1 MRRMTKIRIASGRTH
16 RRARIWQ
23 RSSGAA
29 AVTNS
34 STLLA
39 RVVAARAVASS
50 RWRQYARQTKFQIRI
65 RIARQRTLGTVTR
78 MPQDTL
84 DRRVSEL
91 KISVRKWRFFGRA
104 QCRIGEIRIQI
115 LPGKTPCDDNYYPS
129 TDISF
134 FFFLLTCKWTMRAN
148 PRSPVAPILGCPGA
162 QAPSIFSPIP
172 KLPIPLSP
180 ITATIKSISRVFFFF
195 STI

>member
-134 FFFLLTCKWTMRAN
+134 FFFFY
-148 PRSPVAPILGCPGA
+148 SPVNGPCVQILAHRWLQSSGVQGPRHRVSSL
-162 QAPSIFSPIP
+162 QFPSFRSHYRRLLQP
-172 KLPIPLSP
+172 
-180 ITATIKSISRVFFFF
+180 
-195 STI
+195 